1 MGKEYITDTVTLRGE
16 KTSNELTSTTS
27 KITQINYTSL
37 DGEIQSAL
45 ASQTTLVENIIGAA
59 PITTI
64 SLGGFVDS
72 ESEAISRNP
81 KIANKI
87 KIYTGEIPS
96 KMSVIYYE
104 GKERFT
110 IDKRGRVG
118 INNPNIDL
126 DRVTFDVRSPIA
138 TTTSLEFPPR
148 LETPSI
154 AITHPYYNNKLS
166 RFPTPQYIG
175 RLQFRSVQ
183 RPDEGAFV
191 DIPTDMAAIQ
201 VETDGQASIYKD
213 PRVNLSLNTNTGD
226 GEGRAALV
234 KHLEIN
240 GYENK
245 TKIFTQLN
253 LGKVPVFETEKAA
266 LASGLVSGDVW
277 QDSFRNLK
285 IIFGE
290 QEGEGPVLKPRRIE

>member
-16 KTSNELTSTTS
+16 KTLNELTSTTS
-27 KITQINYTSL
+27 KVTQINYTDL

-45 ASQTTLVENIIGAA
+45 ASQTTLVENIKGAA

-72 ESEAISRNP
+72 ESQFISLGNTT
-81 KIANKI
+81 ANKI
-87 KIYTGEIPS
+87 KLYTGQRLSRSLIEFYP
-96 KMSVIYYE
+96 
-104 GKERFT
+104 GQERFT
-110 IDKRGRVG
+110 VDKRGHVG
-118 INNPNIDL
+118 INNPNIDS
-126 DRVTFDVRSPIA
+126 DRVTFDVRSPIGIS
-138 TTTSLEFPPR
+138 TNPEISPR
-148 LETPSI
+148 LETPSV
-154 AITHPYYNNKLS
+154 AITHPYYNYKGS
-166 RFPTPQYIG
+166 RPPTPQYIG

-183 RPDEGAFV
+183 SPDEGAFV

-201 VETDGQASIYKD
+201 VETNGEANVYED
-213 PRVNLSLNTNTGD
+213 PRVNLSLSTATGS
-226 GEGRAALV
+226 GIGRPIPV

>member
-72 ESEAISRNP
+72 ESEVISFGNTT
-81 KIANKI
+81 ANKI
-87 KIYTGEIPS
+87 KLYTGQRLSRNLIEFYP
-96 KMSVIYYE
+96 
-104 GKERFT
+104 GQERFT
-110 IDKRGRVG
+110 VDKRGHVG
-118 INNPNIDL
+118 INNPNIDS
-126 DRVTFDVRSPIA
+126 DRVTFDVRS
-138 TTTSLEFPPR
+138 TTPSSTNPEFPPR
-148 LETPSI
+148 LNTPSV
-154 AITHPYYNNKLS
+154 AITHPYYNYEGGKS
-166 RFPTPQYIG
+166 STPQYIG

-183 RPDEGAFV
+183 NPEGGAFV
-191 DIPTDMAAIQ
+191 DIPTEMAAIQ
-201 VETDGQASIYKD
+201 VETNGQANVYKD
-213 PRVNLSLNTNTGD
+213 ARVNMSLNTNTIGK
-226 GEGRAALV
+226 GGITGLV

-245 TKIFTQLN
+245 TKIFTKLN
-253 LGKVPVFETEKAA
+253 LGNVPVFRDQEEAVQ
-266 LASGLVSGDVW
+266 SGLVNGDVY
-277 QDSFRNLK
+277 QDREQNLK
-285 IIFGE
+285 IVFLLEGGGE
-290 QEGEGPVLKPRRIE
+290 RARIE

>member
-16 KTSNELTSTTS
+16 KTINEITKTQSR
-27 KITQINYTSL
+27 ITQINYTDL
-37 DGEIQSAL
+37 DGEAQIAL
-45 ASQTTLVENIIGAA
+45 ASQTTFDETFLGAA
-59 PITTI
+59 AEKTI

-72 ESEAISRNP
+72 ASEVISFGNTT
-81 KIANKI
+81 ANKI

-226 GEGRAALV
+226 GEGRAAFV

-253 LGKVPVFETEKAA
+253 LGNVPVFRDLKEAMNG
-266 LASGLVSGDVW
+266 GLVSGDVW
-277 QDSFRNLK
+277 QDNDAILR
-285 IIFGE
+285 IIFSE
-290 QEGEGPVLKPRRIE
+290 QENDVKEEPRGVK